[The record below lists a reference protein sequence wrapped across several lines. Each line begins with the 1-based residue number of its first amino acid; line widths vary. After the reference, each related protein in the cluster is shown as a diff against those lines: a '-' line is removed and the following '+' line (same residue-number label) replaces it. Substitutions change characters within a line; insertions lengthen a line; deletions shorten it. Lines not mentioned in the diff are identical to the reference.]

1 MRPHPREVPW
11 QDLRLVQCSSATVTA
26 IGTMNPDPAR
36 AVRDQLIPGSRR
48 RAGSSPAWLDC
59 HVRMYEA
66 TGGVSAITVP
76 DKLRSAIASAGR
88 YEAQFNPAY
97 RELSDH

>member
-1 MRPHPREVPW
+1 
-11 QDLRLVQCSSATVTA
+11 
-26 IGTMNPDPAR
+26 
-36 AVRDQLIPGSRR
+36 
-48 RAGSSPAWLDC
+48 
-59 HVRMYEA
+59 MYEA

-88 YEAQFNPAY
+88 YEAQINPAY